1 MHWLLQNSFIT
12 HFKKKE
18 LKLNPFSNE
27 AEIAK
32 KKSFSFGTGGAVL
45 GAAFLMANSSIG
57 PGFLTQTSVFTQQLL
72 ASLGFVI
79 LVSILL
85 DIGVQLNT
93 WRVLT
98 MSGLRAQDLAN
109 RLLPGLGHFLAAL
122 ILLGGFAFNIGNI
135 AGCGLGLNVL
145 TGVSFETGAIISCV
159 VALLLFWL
167 KEIGKM
173 LDSFTKILGIVKI
186 SLTLFIAFS
195 AHPPLLEALHR
206 TVWPQ
211 QISSIAIVTL
221 VGGTV
226 GGYIT
231 FSGAHRLLDAGI
243 SGRAHLKRTN
253 RSAVSG
259 IVISSIM
266 RYILFLAA
274 LGVVMQEVIL
284 DAANPAATVF
294 KQAAGELGLRI
305 FGIVLWS
312 AAISSVAGA
321 GYTSVSFLKTL
332 HPLIAKYERWC
343 ISIFIVLSTIIFV
356 WIGKPKQL
364 LIAAGAINGLIL
376 PVALTITLIAATK
389 PALMKGYKHPLW
401 MQLAGWVVVVMMGWL
416 GARSIQQLVMGN

>member
-1 MHWLLQNSFIT
+1 
-12 HFKKKE
+12 
-18 LKLNPFSNE
+18 
-27 AEIAK
+27 
-32 KKSFSFGTGGAVL
+32 
-45 GAAFLMANSSIG
+45 MANSSIG
-57 PGFLTQTSVFTQQLL
+57 PGFLTQTTVFTEQLM

-98 MSGLRAQDLAN
+98 ISGLRAQDLSN
-109 RLLPGLGHFLAAL
+109 RLLPGLGYFLSLL
-122 ILLGGFAFNIGNI
+122 IVIGGFAFNIGNI

-145 TGVSFETGAIISCV
+145 TGVSFQTGAIISCV
-159 VALLLFWL
+159 VALVLFWL

-173 LDSFTKILGIVKI
+173 LDSFTKVLGIVKI
-186 SLTLFIAFS
+186 MLTLFIAFS

-206 TVWPQ
+206 TIIPEK
-211 QISSIAIVTL
+211 ISSIAIVTL

-243 SGRAHLKRTN
+243 SGQDQIKRIN
-253 RSAVSG
+253 RSAISG

-274 LGVVMQEVIL
+274 LGVLMQGVVL
-284 DAANPAATVF
+284 DSSNPPASVF
-294 KQAAGELGLRI
+294 KYAAGEIGFRI
-305 FGIVLWS
+305 FGVVLWS

-321 GYTSVSFLKTL
+321 AYTSVSFLKTF
-332 HPLIAKYERWC
+332 HPLLAKYERWC
-343 ISIFIVLSTIIFV
+343 ISIFIIISTCIFV
-356 WIGKPKQL
+356 WIGKPRQL

-376 PVALTITLIAATK
+376 PVALTIVLIAATK
-389 PALMKGYKHPLW
+389 TRLMKGYKHPVW
-401 MQLAGWVVVVMMGWL
+401 MQVAGWIVVVAMGW
-416 GARSIQQLVMGN
+416 MGIKAIFGLFSS